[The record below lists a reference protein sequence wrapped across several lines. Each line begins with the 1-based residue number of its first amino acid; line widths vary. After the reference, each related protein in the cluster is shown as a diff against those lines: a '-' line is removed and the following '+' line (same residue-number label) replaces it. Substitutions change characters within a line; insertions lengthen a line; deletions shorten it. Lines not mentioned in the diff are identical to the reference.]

1 MVELAWDMDAWT
13 PIKKKKIPERA
24 FLMTLDFPEQIQNF
38 FYRFDFRSCLSCVH
52 NCNDLSCLRA
62 VATLLEKY
70 ENPNRISKLFPSNY
84 SVSVKY

>member
-24 FLMTLDFPEQIQNF
+24 FLLTLDFPEQIPQI
-38 FYRFDFRSCLSCVH
+38 FRSCLSCVH

-70 ENPNRISKLFPSNY
+70 ENPNRISKLFPSNC
-84 SVSVKY
+84 SVSVK